1 MYIGWQPHIL
11 LRYGSVICVFGLV
24 TLAIV
29 SGLLSCSPLQERI
42 IKRAFGKLKLEHVVI
57 GKGQFEQERAKP
69 SKVLEVTIS
78 S

>member
-1 MYIGWQPHIL
+1 
-11 LRYGSVICVFGLV
+11 VFSDWSLW
-24 TLAIV
+24 
-29 SGLLSCSPLQERI
+29 LLSLVYSAFHHLQERI

-69 SKVLEVTIS
+69 NVLAVTIS

>member
-1 MYIGWQPHIL
+1 
-11 LRYGSVICVFGLV
+11 VFSDWSLW
-24 TLAIV
+24 
-29 SGLLSCSPLQERI
+29 LLSQVYSAFHHLQERI

-69 SKVLEVTIS
+69 NVLAVTIS